1 MGRINLFF
9 LLLISMLLGLSCSNE
24 QSRVKDKTPRRFTI
38 AISKG
43 AGSKS
48 YERYGKWVKAADSSV
63 RLINMYGLTA
73 DSAVNLMKN
82 CDGLLL
88 SGGEDINPDL
98 HAKKSELSRCGKI
111 DYYRDTLEFALL
123 GYAVNHKIPVMGICR
138 GQQLINVFLGGNLY
152 IDLPTDKPSKI
163 KHRCASSDS
172 CKHLIYMAKGSL
184 LQQITGLDSALVNSS
199 HHQAVE
205 IPALSVV
212 PDAYAPDSV
221 IESISWRDTNGRAFL
236 LGVQFHPEHLDYAL
250 PVSGN
255 IARRFVAEAK
265 KHFEERTSK

>member
-1 MGRINLFF
+1 
-9 LLLISMLLGLSCSNE
+9 
-24 QSRVKDKTPRRFTI
+24 
-38 AISKG
+38 
-43 AGSKS
+43 
-48 YERYGKWVKAADSSV
+48 
-63 RLINMYGLTA
+63 
-73 DSAVNLMKN
+73 
-82 CDGLLL
+82 
-88 SGGEDINPDL
+88 
-98 HAKKSELSRCGKI
+98 
-111 DYYRDTLEFALL
+111 
-123 GYAVNHKIPVMGICR
+123 
-138 GQQLINVFLGGNLY
+138 
-152 IDLPTDKPSKI
+152 
-163 KHRCASSDS
+163 
-172 CKHLIYMAKGSL
+172 MAKGSL